1 MSDASVPELEGSNIT
16 PDVPEDEE
24 AEDVPEGDED
34 SGETR
39 GLTRLSPPGAEFV
52 ARFEGVVLKLYND
65 PANHATIG
73 VGHLV
78 HHGPIN
84 GSEPDEFRRG
94 ITRERAMQ
102 LLTADAGKAA
112 AAVKRLI
119 AVPLKQHQQDALIS
133 FTFNCGEEAL
143 RTSTLRRRLN
153 SGEYGAV
160 PSELAR
166 WVFSGG
172 KKLPGLVRR
181 RAAEGALFSSGTY
194 G

>member
-1 MSDASVPELEGSNIT
+1 
-16 PDVPEDEE
+16 
-24 AEDVPEGDED
+24 
-34 SGETR
+34 
-39 GLTRLSPPGAEFV
+39 
-52 ARFEGVVLKLYND
+52 
-65 PANHATIG
+65 
-73 VGHLV
+73 
-78 HHGPIN
+78 
-84 GSEPDEFRRG
+84 
-94 ITRERAMQ
+94 MQ